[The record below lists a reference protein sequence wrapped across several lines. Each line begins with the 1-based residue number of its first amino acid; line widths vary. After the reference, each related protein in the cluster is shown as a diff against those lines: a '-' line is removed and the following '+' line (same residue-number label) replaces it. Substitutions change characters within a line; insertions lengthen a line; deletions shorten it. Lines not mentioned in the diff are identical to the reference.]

1 MPAQHLGLF
10 DAIGS
15 LEVGKLADLVVYPPE
30 VDILASLNRSE
41 EILYV
46 IRGGRIRLGKTLEEV
61 WPVKGRKLDLPV
73 LSADD

>member
-41 EILYV
+41 DILYV
-46 IRGGRIRLGKTLEEV
+46 IRGGRVRLGETLEEV